1 LFVLIAAIERFN
13 TGAKAQQAR
22 QRAGDFAHL
31 PTITII
37 LCSLN
42 SQDDTKVSIYYRP
55 VGIALAILLALV
67 LTFIAPLATA
77 GAEPTAEIPVLI
89 ATQTGADGKEMPVP
103 PVISGI
109 VAMLAKESGLNLVI
123 HAYPWRR
130 ALRMA
135 EMGEGLLY
143 GAAATPERAEIFY
156 FSKPLYSVSLWLVT
170 AAQRSFEFQTWEDL
184 RGKVIS
190 IHSGAHFIG
199 EFEAQRDK
207 LFKIAEN
214 SETFT
219 SRLKMLNMGCVDAV
233 VIDNPRSARQFEA
246 RLNCTYADIG
256 KWIVLDKPIGVEPVL
271 ISIAK
276 TSRLNDV
283 LPGLNDAID
292 RINKGPG
299 FQKAP
304 ENHGGC

>member
-1 LFVLIAAIERFN
+1 
-13 TGAKAQQAR
+13 
-22 QRAGDFAHL
+22 
-31 PTITII
+31 
-37 LCSLN
+37 
-42 SQDDTKVSIYYRP
+42 
-55 VGIALAILLALV
+55 

-219 SRLKMLNMGCVDAV
+219 SRLKMLNMGRVDAV